1 MLYYETVR
9 PSTLALLKKIMAVPE
24 LEDFNL
30 AGGTALALQLG
41 HRISIDLDFF
51 GQSNLPLEE
60 IISLL
65 SERSKLTILTQSRNI
80 LVLNIEDIKV
90 DFVNYKYPLLK
101 PFQTLEGIRLVAPE
115 DIAAMKLAAV
125 AGRGRKRDF
134 YDLYFLLQQF
144 QLDELIQFY
153 NDKYPDG
160 SEFMIVKSL
169 IYFDDAELDEDP
181 ILLKEADW
189 QLVKTYITKEVN
201 RLYR

>member
-30 AGGTALALQLG
+30 VGGTALALQLG

-65 SERSKLTILTQSRNI
+65 SERPKLTILTQSRNI

-90 DFVNYKYPLLK
+90 DFVNYQYPLLK
-101 PFQTLEGIRLVAPE
+101 PFQMLEGIRLVAPE